1 MSILDIGIIVALLL
15 FILNGYRKGILKD
28 LFSLAGLLGSLA
40 IAFYFSSVVRGVLDS
55 FSLTDTIYTQ
65 LYANAFSSGGI
76 FDITLTD
83 ANLVNTVQDGLVA
96 IGIPLELLQ
105 PLLTFLTELNRPL
118 GEALAYAITELV
130 MLILSF
136 VSLFVVSRIIL
147 SIILGQLS
155 KSIKTSKVLSNVDR
169 SLGLIL
175 GIFKGAV
182 FVGIVFVALIGLS
195 FLNPV
200 LNGWM
205 IEQLDLDSNTWSL
218 SKTLYG
224 LVVEFLGLTLS

>member
-1 MSILDIGIIVALLL
+1 MSILDIGIVVALIL

-65 LYANAFSSGGI
+65 LYDNAFSSGGI

-83 ANLVNTVQDGLVA
+83 SNLVTTVENGLVA

-136 VSLFVVSRIIL
+136 VSLFIVSRITL
-147 SIILGQLS
+147 SLIFRQLS
-155 KSIKTSKVLSNVDR
+155 KSMKTSKVLSNVDR
-169 SLGLIL
+169 GLGLIL